1 MVTLDTLEGIV
12 NGVLWYHYDVGND
25 VLYLRLNSCRNTNAV
40 GEETDDGL
48 ILLRDAQTDAPIGLT
63 VVNWWQRFGR
73 GPLPDSIGE
82 LQRQIE
88 PWAGKIAA

>member
-1 MVTLDTLEGIV
+1 MPVWDQPRFESPGAPLS
-12 NGVLWYHYDVGND
+12 
-25 VLYLRLNSCRNTNAV
+25 RSTNAV

-88 PWAGKIAA
+88 PWAGKLAA